1 MNIMTINNRF
11 IALLLILIFVLS
23 GVTKAQQKPT
33 EAERLA
39 WWHEAKFGMFI
50 HWGVYSMYGGVYKG
64 HQQAQGDAAWI
75 ENRCKIPVAEYREN
89 AKQFNPINYDPDA
102 WAKMARD
109 AGMKYLI
116 ITAKHHDGFALFDSK
131 ASDWNV
137 VNATLYGKD
146 LLKPLADACKKYGI
160 RLGFYYSQAV
170 DWTNPG
176 ASAARRLMKEGWPN
190 PDSTKIDNYTKT
202 HDGCWDSIQ
211 TTSTFNEYID
221 RVAVPQVK
229 ELLTNY
235 GDVSILWWDYATQM
249 KTVEGSEKLK
259 KVLDLQPNI
268 ITNDRLHPDFHGD
281 TKSPEQ
287 AIPDRNAVDGQNW
300 ETCMT
305 MSSSWGYKK
314 NDSGWKSSETLIR
327 NLVKI
332 AARGG
337 NYLLNIGPKPD
348 GTFPDESVE
357 RLKEIGKW
365 MKVNNEAIYGTQA
378 GRLPELSWGE
388 CTQKEEKGN
397 TFLYLS
403 VFDWPKDRQLLVT
416 GLTNKVISAKL
427 LATGTKLKTS
437 EAENGLNISIP
448 ATAPDTIASVIRLE
462 IKGKVEKMKAQL
474 PKKKMQS
481 GALD

>member
-1 MNIMTINNRF
+1 
-11 IALLLILIFVLS
+11 
-23 GVTKAQQKPT
+23 
-33 EAERLA
+33 
-39 WWHEAKFGMFI
+39 
-50 HWGVYSMYGGVYKG
+50 
-64 HQQAQGDAAWI
+64 
-75 ENRCKIPVAEYREN
+75 
-89 AKQFNPINYDPDA
+89 
-102 WAKMARD
+102 
-109 AGMKYLI
+109 
-116 ITAKHHDGFALFDSK
+116 
-131 ASDWNV
+131 
-137 VNATLYGKD
+137 
-146 LLKPLADACKKYGI
+146 
-160 RLGFYYSQAV
+160 
-170 DWTNPG
+170 
-176 ASAARRLMKEGWPN
+176 
-190 PDSTKIDNYTKT
+190 
-202 HDGCWDSIQ
+202 
-211 TTSTFNEYID
+211 
-221 RVAVPQVK
+221 
-229 ELLTNY
+229 
-235 GDVSILWWDYATQM
+235 
-249 KTVEGSEKLK
+249 
-259 KVLDLQPNI
+259 
-268 ITNDRLHPDFHGD
+268 
-281 TKSPEQ
+281 
-287 AIPDRNAVDGQNW
+287 
-300 ETCMT
+300 MT

-462 IKGKVEKMKAQL
+462 IKGKVEKMKAQF
-474 PKKKMQS
+474 PKKKMES